1 MGKSPLLYQMMG
13 VTSLQ
18 AKQVGRKSGSRGFKV
33 EYRTDGDTLYVKKI
47 GTIAA
52 AGEPK
57 KEKVVQ
63 AAYCHW

>member
-18 AKQVGRKSGSRGFKV
+18 TKQVGRKSSSRGFKV

-52 AGEPK
+52 GEPK
-57 KEKVVQ
+57 KKK
-63 AAYCHW
+63 